1 MSQTNKK
8 PLMLGIAGGLAVV
21 LVAGYIFASGKGV
34 EEFEDFLY
42 DKDMTDALRYDDA
55 SYSPLSDTITL
66 DDVELEVVVM
76 EMGQQKEKV
85 TGRFDSLS
93 IEGASED
100 NKRRIAFSGY
110 ELVTRPSDSDRKENM
125 LYQVLDVPLKFINR
139 LGIEETRLDG
149 SVAYE
154 WNRDD
159 ENLVLGVSL
168 DAENIA
174 SYTIDL
180 ALSRARKLVDID
192 PSTFIMT
199 ALMNPKG
206 QVEEFGTV
214 EFVSLNASV
223 EDYGF
228 MKRLAYLDAISR
240 FDYGSA
246 LNNDAA
252 FEATTAI
259 EYNETDKQQMAQFL
273 DEDSIEAVS
282 AFRANGGDL
291 NVSVETKRPVRF
303 ADLVKG
309 DKLHRDI
316 TVEIDD

>member
-8 PLMLGIAGGLAVV
+8 PIVLGIAGGLAVV

-42 DKDMTDALRYDDA
+42 DNDMTDALRYDDA

-125 LYQVLDVPLKFINR
+125 LYQVLDVPLKLINR